1 MISVGGITAGMEK
14 LRLYSRLLNKY
25 FADQLTF
32 PTALSPSATPRQNR
46 STSFFPSA
54 SSSISNDEEMKITDS
69 TYSSRKYYENHEN
82 IENHENHE
90 NNEGDDDIN
99 KRVKGDIISQVECSM
114 DEKHS
119 VAPAMK
125 RSVTLIPGTIR
136 LSKKN
141 GTSGIFIAKF
151 RKKAKDLSFKI

>member
-32 PTALSPSATPRQNR
+32 PTALSQTPSQSR
-46 STSFFPSA
+46 SMSLFPSA
-54 SSSISNDEEMKITDS
+54 SSSTSNHEEMKITDS

-99 KRVKGDIISQVECSM
+99 KRVQGDIISQLECSM
-114 DEKHS
+114 DEEHS
-119 VAPAMK
+119 AAPVMK
-125 RSVTLIPGTIR
+125 RSLTLIPGTIR
-136 LSKKN
+136 LSKEN

-151 RKKAKDLSFKI
+151 RKKAKVLSFKI